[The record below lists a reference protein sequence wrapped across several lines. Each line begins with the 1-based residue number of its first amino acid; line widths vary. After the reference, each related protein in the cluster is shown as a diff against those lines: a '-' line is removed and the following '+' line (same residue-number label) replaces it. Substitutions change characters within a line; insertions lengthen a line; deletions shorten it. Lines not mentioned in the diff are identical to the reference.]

1 MPSIIIPCYNEEKN
15 IQKTVKELQQLKKQ
29 IKNLEI
35 IVVDDGSQD
44 KTTEK
49 AEETNA
55 DKVVSYTPNKGKGH
69 AMRKGVE
76 NTDKEKILFTDADQH
91 QIEKI
96 PRFLEELE
104 PNTIVIG
111 KRNYSLMPWPRRIN
125 NALAKLAV
133 FLATGK
139 SVEDPICGIRAI
151 NKKDFQELELK
162 ENRFEVE
169 SEINLKAIKKGI
181 KLKYIPVEIHYPDRS
196 FEFNELNWGQSR
208 KLATYLAK
216 SVIRS
221 WMGKEI

>member
-15 IQKTVKELQQLKKQ
+15 IQQTVQELQQLKKQ

-49 AEETNA
+49 AEKTNA
-55 DKVVSYTPNKGKGH
+55 DKIVTYTPNKGKGH

-76 NTDKEKILFTDADQH
+76 NAEKEKIVFTDADQH

-96 PRFLEELE
+96 PLFLKKLQ

-133 FLATGK
+133 YLATGK
-139 SVEDPICGIRAI
+139 AVKDPTCGIRAI

-162 ENRFEVE
+162 ENGFEVE
-169 SEINLKAIKKGI
+169 SEINLKSIKKGMN
-181 KLKYIPVEIHYPDRS
+181 LKYIPIDIHYPDKS
-196 FEFNELNWGQSR
+196 FEFNELNWSQSTG
-208 KLATYLAK
+208 LALYLAK
-216 SVIRS
+216 SVIKS
-221 WMGKEI
+221 WTGKEI